1 MPDLD
6 PQSTERPPDERR
18 LRAAVTRLGRLG
30 RLLVISAIVAGSL
43 LTFPAATPW
52 MVALWIGWHTWRVA
66 RRRSGWQT
74 LAGCAVILLVKRAAW
89 LPGLVVMIVALLV
102 VVGFCVFRRRG
113 AEGKWGRRLAWP
125 AVAALWVAWGVMAAD
140 WHAAT
145 RCRRRVA
152 LDPTRPV
159 VCLGDSLTAGTSP
172 HGSYTE
178 DLAKRIAVPV
188 VNLGQDG
195 ITSAD
200 ALEKLPAL
208 AEADPQVVV
217 VELGGHDFLKG
228 HGRSAT
234 KANLERIILASRRI
248 GAEVVLMEVPRG
260 LITDPYTGLE
270 RELARRHD
278 LELVSDTPI
287 RRLILW
293 SPYAPPGMWLD
304 RTRHLS
310 DDGLHANARGNRV
323 LAEEVAESLA
333 RLFGPEIRAEHA
345 QE

>member
-1 MPDLD
+1 MSDLKSQ
-6 PQSTERPPDERR
+6 PTERPPDERR
-18 LRAAVTRLGRLG
+18 LRADVTRLARLG
-30 RLLVISAIVAGSL
+30 RLLVFSVIVAGSL
-43 LTFPAATPW
+43 LTFPAATAW
-52 MVALWIGWHTWRVA
+52 MIAVWIGWHTWLVA
-66 RRRSGWQT
+66 RRRSGWQP
-74 LAGCAVILLVKRAAW
+74 LVACAAILLVKRAAW
-89 LPGLVVMIVALLV
+89 LPGLVAMIVALLAV
-102 VVGFCVFRRRG
+102 SGFCVFWRRG
-113 AEGKWGRRLAWP
+113 ADGKWGRLLAWS
-125 AVAALWVAWGVMAAD
+125 AVAALWVTWGIMAAD
-140 WHAAT
+140 WHAAA
-145 RCRRRVA
+145 RSGRRVV

-159 VCLGDSLTAGTSP
+159 VCLGDSLTAGIPP
-172 HGSYTE
+172 HGSYTD

-195 ITSAD
+195 ITSAE
-200 ALEKLPAL
+200 AIEKLPAL
-208 AEADPQVVV
+208 VKADPQVVV

-228 HGRSAT
+228 HGRAAT
-234 KANLERIILASRRI
+234 KANLERMIRACRRI
-248 GAEVVLMEVPRG
+248 GAEVVLMEIPRG
-260 LITDPYTGLE
+260 LITDPYAGLE

-323 LAEEVAESLA
+323 LAEDVAESLA
-333 RLFGPEIRAEHA
+333 RLFGPEIRADHA